1 MELASPI
8 TIYWDLPAEPADNGM
23 LRRLCADIAACRPL
37 MLQVTCGG
45 DLPGEGTVAVLEE
58 FSGTPVA
65 VSLTVPVAAFHESV
79 AARAGDLKVKELLLS
94 AESVADFQG
103 MRGAFRESSP
113 AMGISFPVTRAN
125 WRQLPSLVAFC
136 REEGVTRLVLPMQRL
151 YGGEAPFFIDRA
163 EQDELT
169 ASLAAEG
176 GADGLNV
183 TIHDPFLWRA
193 FNPGVP
199 FPQGGCQAAN
209 TMIAIAPDGGVY
221 PCPTLPVRLGTLGAM
236 SLREIIASQVKRA
249 FRFRLRET
257 PEECIPCREAD
268 ECRGGCLGRAF
279 AVHGSLDGA
288 DPACK

>member
-8 TIYWDLPAEPADNGM
+8 TIYWDLPAEPVDTGM

-45 DLPGEGTVAVLEE
+45 SFSDKGGMAVLEE
-58 FSGTPVA
+58 FNGTPVA
-65 VSLTVPVAAFHESV
+65 VSLTVPLAAFPETGVVRLS
-79 AARAGDLKVKELLLS
+79 DLKVKELLLS
-94 AESVADFQG
+94 AESVADFQR

-113 AMGISFPVTRAN
+113 IMGISFPVTRGN

-136 REEGVTRLVLPMQRL
+136 REEGVPRLVLPMQRL
-151 YGGEAPFFIDRA
+151 HGGEAPFFIGRA
-163 EQDELT
+163 EQDGL
-169 ASLAAEG
+169 ARSMAAEG
-176 GADGLNV
+176 GAGGLDV

-221 PCPTLPVRLGTLGAM
+221 PCPSLPVRLGNAFET
-236 SLREIIASQVKRA
+236 SLREIISSQAKRA

-257 PEECIPCREAD
+257 PEECVPCSEAD